1 MVTSTIK
8 SNELELNND
17 FPKLMVNKGNFI
29 GDGKGKMVV
38 ILALSEDDDENWNKK
53 DNNTVVGVI
62 VYSDD
67 VSIWPLGYISY
78 AWTGFEDYHGEIT
91 LKNK

>member
-1 MVTSTIK
+1 MITSTIK
-8 SNELELNND
+8 PNELELNND

-38 ILALSEDDDENWNKK
+38 ILALSEDDDNS
-53 DNNTVVGVI
+53 VVGVI

-67 VSIWPLGYISY
+67 VSVWPIGYISY
-78 AWTGFEDYHGEIT
+78 AWTGFEDYYGEII
-91 LKNK
+91 LKSK